1 MTGKKKRVSFTL
13 PVSLTR
19 EIDAFIEPREKSSFI
34 AVAAQLEIC
43 RRRAAAS
50 RFEPEET
57 LEPEKPQKQIYV
69 N

>member
-1 MTGKKKRVSFTL
+1 
-13 PVSLTR
+13 LTR